1 MSTPITE
8 CAPYEAAAHAV
19 LECMSASSSL
29 AMFPEPIED
38 PQGDFLYHRDR
49 GAEHAAEHLQAAC
62 RHAAAADEEYKRVRD
77 HLLRPILRLVKDKEV
92 PREDI
97 SEAILNLVDSMAKP
111 IKAEEA

>member
-38 PQGDFLYHRDR
+38 PQGDFLYHRD
-49 GAEHAAEHLQAAC
+49 
-62 RHAAAADEEYKRVRD
+62 
-77 HLLRPILRLVKDKEV
+77 
-92 PREDI
+92 
-97 SEAILNLVDSMAKP
+97 
-111 IKAEEA
+111 

>member
-29 AMFPEPIED
+29 ASYPEPLED
-38 PQGDFLYHRDR
+38 PQGDFLCQTDFWAKH
-49 GAEHAAEHLQAAC
+49 AVEHIRAAFK
-62 RHAAAADEEYKRVRD
+62 HAAAADEEYKRVRD
-77 HLLRPILRLVKDKEV
+77 HLLRHVLRLVNDKEV
-92 PREDI
+92 PREEI

-111 IKAEEA
+111 IKEEEA